1 MRRRAL
7 LASAALTTA
16 ATGGCLADVRRFSAG
31 PVRFGH
37 ARARLTDA
45 SEPFVR
51 GGLGTRDDDSYAAW
65 LFTTPPASDVSVFSD
80 SAGRERQR
88 EWDDEIHNENY
99 DAGFVILAQ
108 IRTPRERATTLTPVP
123 LGCDPGWT
131 GWRRARVP
139 LGLERT
145 EVRPELAGADEVV
158 ATLLA
163 YVEAGDAPQQATVA
177 FLSEA
182 ADSCEAANN
191 TMTAE
196 RWTPPSG

>member
-7 LASAALTTA
+7 LASTAFTAL
-16 ATGGCLADVRRFSAG
+16 ATGGCLADVRRSASG
-31 PVRFGH
+31 PIRFGH
-37 ARARLTDA
+37 ARGRLHDA
-45 SEPFVR
+45 SVPFVR
-51 GGLGTRDDDSYAAW
+51 GGLGTRNDDSYAAW
-65 LFTTPPASDVSVFSD
+65 LFSTPPASDVSVFTD

-88 EWDDEIHNENY
+88 EWDNEVHNENY
-99 DAGFVILAQ
+99 DTGFLLLAQ

-145 EVRPELAGADEVV
+145 ETRPELADADEVV

-163 YVEAGDAPQQATVA
+163 YLEAAETPRQATVP
-177 FLSEA
+177 FLSDA

-191 TMTAE
+191 TMGAE
-196 RWTPPSG
+196 RWTPSSG